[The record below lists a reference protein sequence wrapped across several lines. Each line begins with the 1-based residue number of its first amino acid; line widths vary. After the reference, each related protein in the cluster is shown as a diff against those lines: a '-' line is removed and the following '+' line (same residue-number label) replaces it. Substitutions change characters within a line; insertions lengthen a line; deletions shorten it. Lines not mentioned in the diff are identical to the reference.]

1 MDARTGKVVERGRPA
16 VIDNSGNRIDQTPD
30 DKILP
35 PRCSSVEEIL
45 ERPDRKLAML
55 NAEVTRI
62 QTRVRVLK
70 IGLASGCQKELQRLQ
85 EREREIADELL
96 GHIGELEG
104 SLSGL
109 DGALKRRGKDLERTA
124 REYEAKSQR
133 FQVLKAADE
142 LL

>member
-1 MDARTGKVVERGRPA
+1 MAGLNNAIAAKRATKGCKVMDARTGKVVERGGPT

-70 IGLASGCQKELQRLQ
+70 IELESGCQKELQHLQ
-85 EREREIADELL
+85 ERERQIAE
-96 GHIGELEG
+96 
-104 SLSGL
+104 
-109 DGALKRRGKDLERTA
+109 
-124 REYEAKSQR
+124 
-133 FQVLKAADE
+133 
-142 LL
+142 